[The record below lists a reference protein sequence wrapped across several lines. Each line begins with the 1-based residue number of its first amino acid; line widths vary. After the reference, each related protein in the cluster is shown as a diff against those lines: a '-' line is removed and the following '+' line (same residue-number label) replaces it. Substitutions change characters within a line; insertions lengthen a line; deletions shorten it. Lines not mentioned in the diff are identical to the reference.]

1 MFKTVNALDATP
13 TWVDVSPAADVPFN
27 VLAID
32 PRNPSLIYAGSDRG
46 LWQSTDGGTTW
57 SKQGLEVGIPNASV
71 FDIQINPTTD
81 TTIAFTYGRGAY
93 RLVTTATSVHPPT
106 DLRVVSV
113 VGSNVT
119 MSFKAPTDSLTPTG
133 YVLEG
138 GGTPGQVL
146 GSLPLGASST
156 TFTFAAPTGAFYVRV
171 HTLAGGLRSA
181 ASNEVRLFVNVPTLP
196 APPTNLLSLVDGN
209 TLSLAWMN
217 NASGGASTRFH
228 IVVRGA
234 ASAFVPVGLTES
246 ITFNNVPAGTYQLWV
261 HGVNANGDGPNSN
274 RVDVVIPDTCTG
286 IPGAP
291 ANFSATNTGNL
302 IYAALGSPG
311 QRPCA
316 DEFRRQRHGRLRWQF
331 PSHGSEP
338 FRQCRC
344 WFLHV

>member
-1 MFKTVNALDATP
+1 MGCGRALT
-13 TWVDVSPAADVPFN
+13 AAPHG
-27 VLAID
+27 
-32 PRNPSLIYAGSDRG
+32 RSKG
-46 LWQSTDGGTTW
+46 LD
-57 SKQGLEVGIPNASV
+57 VGIPNASV

-119 MSFKAPTDSLTPTG
+119 LSFKAPTDSLTPTG

-156 TFTFAAPTGAFYVRV
+156 TFTFTAPTGAFYVRV

-181 ASNEVRLFVNVPTLP
+181 ASNEVRLFVNVPALP
-196 APPTNLLSLVDGN
+196 AAANEPARS
-209 TLSLAWMN
+209 
-217 NASGGASTRFH
+217 
-228 IVVRGA
+228 RGWQHA
-234 ASAFVPVGLTES
+234 VTCMDEQRERRSFDEGPHGRPRRGEHLCPIGFTES
-246 ITFNNVPAGTYQLWV
+246 ITFNSVPAGTYQLWV

-291 ANFSATNTGNL
+291 ANFIATNTGNL
-302 IYAALGSPG
+302 IELLWDLPVSGPAPTSFVVNVTGAFAGSFPVT
-311 QRPCA
+311 A
-316 DEFRRQRHGRLRWQF
+316 RRL
-331 PSHGSEP
+331 SGSAGAG
-338 FRQCRC
+338 C
-344 WFLHV
+344 LHV